1 MSQNDKLWLSFS
13 DSGHIRYWTQ
23 DEANLVATLRARPDM
38 QVTEYRAVKESLTVE
53 SCATCANRGHV
64 NGLSQESFCD
74 SCIRQHSWR
83 KNHYVAISTT
93 TPALNQANSEDLQ
106 R

>member
-1 MSQNDKLWLSFS
+1 MTNPDKLWLSFS

-23 DEANLVATLRARPDM
+23 DETNLAATLRARTDM
-38 QVTEYRAVKESLTVE
+38 QVTEYRAVKDSLTVE
-53 SCATCANRGHV
+53 SCATCANRGQI
-64 NGLSQESFCD
+64 NGSSQESFCD
-74 SCIRQHSWR
+74 SCVRQESWR

-93 TPALNQANSEDLQ
+93 TPELNQANSEDLQ